1 MTDPKEI
8 FGEKIKNPLD
18 KFNNSYGDVN
28 SAGGGLVGLISNLL
42 KLVFVVAGIYTLI
55 NIVSAGIMY
64 ISAGE
69 KPEIVQQ
76 AWNKILMS
84 LIGLA
89 IMAGAFIIVAIVSY
103 VLFGDPMVILNP
115 TIYGPGGS
123 N

>member
-1 MTDPKEI
+1 MSNLLE
-8 FGEKIKNPLD
+8 GKIENPLD
-18 KFNNSYGDVN
+18 KFGSSYGDVGTQ
-28 SAGGGLVGLISNLL
+28 GGGLVGLVSNLL

-55 NIVSAGIMY
+55 NIVTAGIMF

-69 KPEIVQQ
+69 KPEIVEQ

-115 TIYGPGGS
+115 KIYGPGVK
-123 N
+123 

>member
-1 MTDPKEI
+1 MIDSQKI
-8 FGEKIKNPLD
+8 FGDKIENPLD
-18 KFNNSYGDVN
+18 KFGSSYGDVN

-64 ISAGE
+64 VSAGDNPDVI
-69 KPEIVQQ
+69 KQ
-76 AWNKILMS
+76 AWDKILMS

-115 TIYGPGGS
+115 TIYGPGG